1 MSFKSE
7 KGGISLDWWSV
18 MAALAAAAAIKFS
31 ILPHIPW

>member
-18 MAALAAAAAIKFS
+18 MAALAAAAAIKLS
-31 ILPHIPW
+31 IFPHIRW